1 MTNEDYKYLLA
12 SAPTI
17 FKLIGLLL
25 QDSSIKYIHQ
35 YDDVPDLEES
45 SGDGYMTWQRFFA
58 EDLLDTCYYALD
70 NMGLTDEDKEV
81 IYKACKAI
89 LQNQWGKL

>member
-12 SAPTI
+12 DAPTI

-35 YDDVPDLEES
+35 YD
-45 SGDGYMTWQRFFA
+45 
-58 EDLLDTCYYALD
+58 YALD
-70 NMGLTDEDKEV
+70 NMGLTNETNGANYD
-81 IYKACKAI
+81 
-89 LQNQWGKL
+89 

>member
-12 SAPTI
+12 NAPTI

-45 SGDGYMTWQRFFA
+45 SGYDYMAWQRIFA
-58 EDLLDTCYYALD
+58 KDLLDTCYYALD
-70 NMGLTDEDKEV
+70 NMGLTNEDKEV

-89 LQNQWGKL
+89 LRNQWGKL

>member
-12 SAPTI
+12 NAPTI

-45 SGDGYMTWQRFFA
+45 SVM
-58 EDLLDTCYYALD
+58 
-70 NMGLTDEDKEV
+70 V
-81 IYKACKAI
+81 I
-89 LQNQWGKL
+89 

>member
-12 SAPTI
+12 NAPTI

-25 QDSSIKYIHQ
+25 QDSSIKYIRQ

-45 SGDGYMTWQRFFA
+45 SGYGYMAWQRIFA
-58 EDLLDTCYYALD
+58 KDLLDTCYYALD
-70 NMGLTDEDKEV
+70 NMGLTNEDKEV
-81 IYKACKAI
+81 IYKTCKAI
-89 LQNQWGKL
+89 LRNQWSKL